1 MALFCFWDL
10 YFYKEL
16 KLNKDIE
23 ALVEKNVSKLGYE
36 LVDFEI
42 INRGELLRIF
52 IDKPNSITIDDCV
65 DVTNQL
71 KHILSVEDDISFDRL
86 EVSSPGTDRVVKK
99 LKDFE
104 RFKGEKIKIKTY
116 SPIEEIIFLDVFLS
130 VIELSTN
137 RVSQTNERGF
147 KLSLPAD
154 DFLHQNLNGRL
165 SGQSKR
171 IRLSCL
177 LIF

>member
-65 DVTNQL
+65 EVTNQI

-116 SPIEEIIFLDVFLS
+116 SPIEERKNFKGNLKGVKGDLILIEFNNIIVEIKLDN
-130 VIELSTN
+130 IEKARLD
-137 RVSQTNERGF
+137 
-147 KLSLPAD
+147 P
-154 DFLHQNLNGRL
+154 DFN
-165 SGQSKR
+165 
-171 IRLSCL
+171 
-177 LIF
+177 

>member
-116 SPIEEIIFLDVFLS
+116 SPIEERKNFKGNLKGVKGDLILIEFNNIIVEIKLDN
-130 VIELSTN
+130 IEKARLD
-137 RVSQTNERGF
+137 
-147 KLSLPAD
+147 P
-154 DFLHQNLNGRL
+154 DFN
-165 SGQSKR
+165 
-171 IRLSCL
+171 
-177 LIF
+177 